1 MSSVKKYSIFI
12 RIICGVLGVS
22 TIAAMIL
29 NAINS
34 EQFVFEFKVVA
45 IAFAAFIFIFTA
57 ITGTNPLKS
66 INGDKQA

>member
-1 MSSVKKYSIFI
+1 LSSVKKYSIFI

-22 TIAAMIL
+22 TIVAMII

-45 IAFAAFIFIFTA
+45 IAFAAFIFIYTA
-57 ITGTNPLKS
+57 ITGTSPLAS
-66 INGDKQA
+66 INGDKQT